1 MNHKET
7 KDSLTPFSDQ
17 ELHQQPGYQKL
28 GFLNGLLIGLAL
40 ALGSWGLEALR
51 LASLPVPLQYT
62 GLIFGSL
69 AVILLCGLAGWLSSR
84 LGKTG
89 MTFLIWLAAAG
100 LISILIGYLPSYGR
114 TLAVWLAEPRFFGLN
129 IYPFAVGSIAGLLL
143 AGLFVIVLLAILAI
157 LQEYRLEGIYREL
170 GSNERLTRAAWFL
183 LLLPVP
189 VAIIVGF
196 ISNSTRSNEGMGS
209 LQLVHQAIQVNL
221 TYEGDLFQLGLA
233 DGISYNALR
242 GVRGKLSPQYSLMI
256 GEVEPESATTFVVA
270 HFGNGAWVNCRL
282 LGGQLS
288 FCYDAAPPYTTGLAS
303 FIMGTEAP
311 EDCRGCLPGASD
323 EWQAWLQAR
332 RAEFGDAPQIYRL
345 AQWGSYV
352 LMRAESAAGDY
363 AVECWFQG
371 INSVRLERCIEVD
384 GAS

>member
-1 MNHKET
+1 MNDKEV
-7 KDSLTPFSDQ
+7 KDSFTLFSDQ
-17 ELHQQPGYQKL
+17 ELHEQPSYQRL
-28 GFLNGLLIGLAL
+28 GLLNGLLIGLAL

-51 LASLPVPLQYT
+51 LSSLPVLLQYP
-62 GLIFGSL
+62 GLIFGGL

-89 MTFLIWLAAAG
+89 MTFLIWLAAAV

-114 TLAVWLAEPRFFGLN
+114 TLAVWLADPRFFGLN
-129 IYPFAVGSIAGLLL
+129 IYPFAAGSIAGLLF
-143 AGLFVIVLLAILAI
+143 AGLFVIVLLAVLAI

-170 GSNERLTRAAWFL
+170 GNNERLTRAAWFL

-189 VAIIVGF
+189 IVIIVGF
-196 ISNSTRSNEGMGS
+196 ISNNTRSNEGMGS

-221 TYEGDLFQLGLA
+221 THEGDLFQLGLA

-242 GVRGKLSPQYSLMI
+242 GVRDKLSPQYSLMI

-288 FCYDAAPPYTTGLAS
+288 FCYDAAPPYTAGLAS
-303 FIMGTEAP
+303 LIMDTEIP
-311 EDCRGCLPGASD
+311 EDCRGCLPVVSG
-323 EWQAWLQAR
+323 EWQTWLQAR
-332 RAEFGDAPQIYRL
+332 RAEFGGEPQIYRL

-352 LMRAESAAGDY
+352 LMRAESATSNY
-363 AVECWFQG
+363 AVDCWFQG
-371 INSVRLERCIEVD
+371 INSVRLERCIEVNET
-384 GAS
+384 S